1 MRPRFLAPVR
11 GEKKKI
17 CTWVTVWAAFVLL
30 TAGPVW
36 GQDLESLQRQLW
48 QKQEA
53 KEEAQKEVA
62 SLTREERAA
71 HSKLSSLEDRIR
83 ELKDKESRLQAEFEN
98 LQDTQ
103 DKLQARINELE
114 EKEDRIRSEIQVL
127 LPRLWEVVLRAQ
139 DLKAKVFDSWPEADR
154 SMVWLAK
161 LTAVADSK
169 MKDLQG
175 VQAAVQE
182 EENKLQAAKANLDSK
197 RKELARLSKQLNA
210 RRLKFLQ
217 QVQALRQKR
226 QGAQEEISALQS
238 RIDELQS
245 ELASTEGQTFALH
258 KGRLPWPAQGKVI
271 VDYQPQKGRSNR
283 GLGFSLPQEEE
294 VKAVSWGEV
303 VYNDKLRGFGQVI
316 IIYHGQEFYSLY
328 AFLSQTLV
336 QTGQR
341 VEQGEAIGRA
351 GFYPQAQ
358 GPGMYFELR
367 RKKSPVNPRSWL
379 AKR

>member
-1 MRPRFLAPVR
+1 M
-11 GEKKKI
+11 
-17 CTWVTVWAAFVLL
+17 VWAVFVLL

-53 KEEAQKEVA
+53 KEEAKAEVA

-71 HSKLSSLEDRIR
+71 HTKLSSLEDRIR
-83 ELKDKESRLQAEFEN
+83 ELRDRESRLQAEFAN

-103 DKLQARINELE
+103 TELQARIDELG
-114 EKEDRIRSEIQVL
+114 EKEARIRSEIQAL

-154 SMVWLAK
+154 NMVWLAK

-169 MKDLQG
+169 MQDLQG

-182 EENKLQAAKANLDSK
+182 EKNKLRAAKANLESK
-197 RKELARLSKQLNA
+197 RKELAGLSKQLTS
-210 RRLKFLQ
+210 RRLKFLK

-226 QGAQEEISALQS
+226 QVAEEEISALQA

-245 ELASTEGQTFALH
+245 ELASQEGQAFDLH

-271 VDYQPQKGRSNR
+271 VDYQPQRGRSNR
-283 GLGFSLPQEEE
+283 GLGFSLSQKEE

-303 VYNDKLRGFGQVI
+303 VYNDKLRGFGQLI

-336 QTGQR
+336 QNGQK

-367 RKKSPVNPRSWL
+367 RKESPVNPRSWL